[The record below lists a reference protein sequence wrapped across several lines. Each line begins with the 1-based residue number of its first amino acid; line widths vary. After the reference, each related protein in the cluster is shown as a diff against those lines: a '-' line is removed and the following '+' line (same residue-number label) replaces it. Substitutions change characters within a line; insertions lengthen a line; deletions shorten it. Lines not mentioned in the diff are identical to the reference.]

1 MTTSSFIQQSPS
13 HPTAYGQED
22 IINAR
27 NDFIRTF
34 VNKGFRYLRR
44 MERENIAET
53 CLNRLAK
60 HITGNEILIEY
71 HLFES
76 PKSLIPIVKQWRLVD
91 N

>member
-1 MTTSSFIQQSPS
+1 MTTQN
-13 HPTAYGQED
+13 QED

-34 VNKGFRYLRR
+34 TNKGFRYLRR
-44 MERENIAET
+44 IDRDNIPET
-53 CLNRLAK
+53 GLKRFAK
-60 HITGNEILIEY
+60 HITGNETLIEY

-76 PKSLIPIVKQWRLVD
+76 PKSLIPIVQQWRLVD